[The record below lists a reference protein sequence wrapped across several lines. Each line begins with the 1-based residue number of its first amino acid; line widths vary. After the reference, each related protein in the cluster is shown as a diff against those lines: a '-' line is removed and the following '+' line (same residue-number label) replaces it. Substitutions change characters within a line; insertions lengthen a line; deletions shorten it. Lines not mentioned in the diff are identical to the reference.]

1 MKIPAK
7 VIHLF
12 WALANRG
19 GGMVLQ
25 FGSVW
30 MVARAV
36 GVAGVGFYSFYTA
49 WMMVLAAL
57 AGFGSATYTIRTVS
71 VFAKQG
77 HHAAIRQ
84 YLRKMAALLVGAGL
98 LLVMLIGLLG
108 QSFVAWGFGNEV
120 LIHQIVWASLG
131 AVSFMLMRLMS
142 ETLKALSLLN
152 TAMVIESM
160 LIPILL
166 IALCTVALHNDMALT
181 VEVVIGSHIAFML
194 VGTLVMLGYVLQAT
208 RVARQPGATTV
219 DVPLWNSSMLPMW
232 GSSLLGMLFL
242 NMPLLLL
249 PSFANPQE
257 MGLFAIAYRFI
268 NICVTLLMVVG
279 GMYGPR
285 FAKEYADADP
295 AALRQ
300 SLKQT
305 RWFSMALYAPLF
317 VVFVAVPEFVMG
329 LFGDAFRSGGMLL
342 LAMAVGQLIY
352 ASTGLA
358 GLMMNMIHRE
368 KEEFWITLVATL
380 LMAALIAGLGSQFS
394 VLGIAIGF
402 GAGLGLKNLMS
413 WWMVNRYLALMKTP
427 AGLAGPQR

>member
-7 VIHLF
+7 VTHLF

-71 VFAKQG
+71 VMAKQ
-77 HHAAIRQ
+77 HRYAAIRQ
-84 YLRKMAALLVGAGL
+84 YLRKMATWLTGAGL
-98 LLVMLIGLLG
+98 LLVVLVVLLG
-108 QSFVAWGFGNEV
+108 KPWVALGWGNETLV
-120 LIHQIVWASLG
+120 HQMVWASLG
-131 AVSFMLMRLMS
+131 AMAFMLMRLMS

-160 LIPILL
+160 LIPFLL
-166 IALCTVALHNDMALT
+166 IALCTVVLLNHMTLT

-208 RVARQPGATTV
+208 RVAHPSDAPTAN
-219 DVPLWNSSMLPMW
+219 VPLWNRGMLPMW

-279 GMYGPR
+279 GIYGPR
-285 FAKEYADADP
+285 FAKEYTEGDP
-295 AALRQ
+295 VALRQ

-317 VVFVAVPEFVMG
+317 VVFVTVPEWIMG

-368 KEEFWITLVATL
+368 KEEFWITLLATF
-380 LMAALIAGLGSQFS
+380 LMAVLIAGLGSQFS
-394 VLGIAIGF
+394 VLGIAVGF

-427 AGLAGPQR
+427 PGLAGPQR

>member
-1 MKIPAK
+1 MRIKIPTK

-12 WALANRG
+12 WALVNRG

-25 FGSVW
+25 FASVW

-57 AGFGSATYTIRTVS
+57 AGFGSATYTIRTVA
-71 VFAKQG
+71 VFVKQG
-77 HHAAIRQ
+77 HYASIRL
-84 YLRKMAALLVGAGL
+84 YLRKMAALLAGAGFS
-98 LLVMLIGLLG
+98 VVVLIGILG
-108 QSFVAWGFGNEV
+108 KLFVTWSSGEDA
-120 LIHQIVWASLG
+120 LIEQIVWASLG
-131 AVSFMLMRLMS
+131 AVAFSLMRLMS

-160 LIPILL
+160 LIPFLL
-166 IALCTVALHNDMALT
+166 IALCTVTLLNGMTLT
-181 VEVVIGSHIAFML
+181 VEMVIGSHIAFML
-194 VGTLVMLGYVLQAT
+194 IGAMIMLIYVLHAT
-208 RVARQPGATTV
+208 RMAHPQTATASGV
-219 DVPLWNSSMLPMW
+219 SLWNRSMLPMW

-279 GMYGPR
+279 GIYGPR
-285 FAKEYADADP
+285 FAKEFADADS
-295 AALRQ
+295 AALQQ

-317 VVFVAVPEFVMG
+317 VVFVVAPEFVMG
-329 LFGDAFRSGGMLL
+329 LFGDTFRSGGMLL
-342 LAMAVGQLIY
+342 LAMAIGQLIY

-380 LMAALIAGLGSQFS
+380 LMALLIAGLGSQFS
-394 VLGIAIGF
+394 VLGIAVGF

-427 AGLAGPQR
+427 AGLTGL